1 VDKKEQSIVR
11 KIVEYEQAMNYEE
24 QQFEQEMT
32 AEERYIESLLA
43 ETLAIQTPE
52 GLADRVAHASREY
65 LLESSAKT
73 LEQSLDVAL
82 SVDVPEGL
90 SSRVFDASVSQL
102 HGVQPVVIARIGR
115 SVAWRQLALAACVLF
130 AVLVAIRFG
139 SEPMDQPSQQP
150 VVVSNTVLSVED
162 EELLLEDLNLSEFVY
177 LADSR
182 ELAFVDVAESL
193 NGLRN
198 DIELWQYGLLSE

>member
-1 VDKKEQSIVR
+1 
-11 KIVEYEQAMNYEE
+11 MNYEE

-32 AEERYIESLLA
+32 AEDRHIDALLA
-43 ETLAIQTPE
+43 EALVTQTPE

-73 LEQSLDVAL
+73 LEQRLDMAF
-82 SVDVPEGL
+82 SVDVPAGL
-90 SSRVFDASVSQL
+90 ASRVFDASVSQL
-102 HGVQPVVIARIGR
+102 HNVHPVVIARIGR

-139 SEPMDQPSQQP
+139 SQPLDQYSQQP
-150 VVVSNTVLSVED
+150 LVAINAVLSVED
-162 EELLLEDLNLSEFVY
+162 EELLLEDLNLSEFAY